1 MGGTVGSGVF
11 VLAGEIANSETLP
24 AGPSVTLSFLFSGI
38 ACALSGLSFAELA
51 SRIHQDGSSY
61 AYAYV
66 TLGEV
71 FAFVAGCCLTLEYGV
86 SSAAVARAFGDKL
99 GAWIAHLRGEDPA
112 ALPPSLWRP
121 AADGVNIYA
130 GMIEAACLLIMLRGL
145 GVSKLTVDVFTLLKL
160 VLVAGMTVGGFAL
173 YRPGHMRPFA
183 PSGMRGVFR
192 GSMRCF
198 FGYLG
203 KARCYRLVGSAG
215 TRGFIPDGMY
225 ASFNPTYCSQG
236 TTRSAAWAGRPRTRP
251 PMYVCNHIHN
261 LSDSIMSISP
271 KLFLRM
277 LHQLESFTTHIHNR
291 SPSPSLAPSSAS
303 PSST

>member
-1 MGGTVGSGVF
+1 MLHQPPQIASTTSNANPTNDSVGGTVGSGVF
-11 VLAGEIANSETLP
+11 VLAGEIANSESLP
-24 AGPSVTLSFLFSGI
+24 AGPSVTLSFLFAGI
-38 ACALSGLSFAELA
+38 GCALSGLSFAELA

-121 AADGVNIYA
+121 AADGVNVYA
-130 GMIEAACLLIMLRGL
+130 GMIEAACVLIMLRGL
-145 GVSKLTVDVFTLLKL
+145 GVSKLTVDVFTVGKVLL
-160 VLVAGMTVGGFAL
+160 VLGMTAGGFSL

-203 KARCYRLVGSAG
+203 KASRAGGRQAGKCTAWLGRATGSFLYLQMPTGYDEVCCLGGEAKNPATNVG
-215 TRGFIPDGMY
+215 
-225 ASFNPTYCSQG
+225 
-236 TTRSAAWAGRPRTRP
+236 
-251 PMYVCNHIHN
+251 
-261 LSDSIMSISP
+261 
-271 KLFLRM
+271 
-277 LHQLESFTTHIHNR
+277 THC
-291 SPSPSLAPSSAS
+291 L
-303 PSST
+303 